1 MMNGREPR
9 SMTLYRMQ
17 IEVDDR
23 DLDELSHVS
32 NVAYVRWIS
41 DAATAHSAS
50 VGLPPLAYR
59 ERGAGFVV
67 RSHHVEYLKPVV
79 GGATLRIDTRIVTM
93 RMVSSERET
102 LVQAADGTLHARALS
117 VWAFI
122 DFATGKPTRI
132 PPDVRERF
140 AQSV

>member
-1 MMNGREPR
+1 
-9 SMTLYRMQ
+9 MTRYSMQ
-17 IEVDDR
+17 IEVEDG

-41 DAATAHSAS
+41 DVATRHSAS

-67 RSHHVEYLKPVV
+67 RSHHVEYLRPVL
-79 GGATLRIDTRIVTM
+79 GGTTLRIDTRIVTM

-102 LVQAADGTLHARALS
+102 LVHAEGGALHARALS

-122 DFATGKPTRI
+122 DFASGKPTRI
-132 PPDVRERF
+132 PPDVRQRF
-140 AQSV
+140 DA